1 MVQDGTVVDLVAGG
15 CALAD
20 RPVPSDTF
28 VQAHGLGTRRQFIFG
43 SPGLATRLITAD
55 TDPENAYKV
64 HHPVWACISAPPGGA
79 GINQLRKPRPFPSL
93 RQMSKDEATAYRG
106 RLE

>member
-1 MVQDGTVVDLVAGG
+1 MGIANVIIAGDFNCLPTSIPSLAAMVQDGTVVDLVAGG

-55 TDPENAYKV
+55 TDPENAYK
-64 HHPVWACISAPPGGA
+64 
-79 GINQLRKPRPFPSL
+79 
-93 RQMSKDEATAYRG
+93 
-106 RLE
+106 